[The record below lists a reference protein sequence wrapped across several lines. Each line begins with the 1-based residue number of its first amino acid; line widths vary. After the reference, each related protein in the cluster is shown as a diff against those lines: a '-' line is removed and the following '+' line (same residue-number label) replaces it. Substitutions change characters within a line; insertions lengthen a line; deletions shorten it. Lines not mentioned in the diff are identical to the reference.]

1 MLIRDWTIVVGRSV
15 PIKPCAKQ
23 HTSPL
28 QSARVNVQ
36 HPLQKQKQKKKTKKQ
51 KKGNLQGSKPLKKS
65 MKKSRKKIISK
76 SLDDSWWPSKHAP
89 SKMKFL

>member
-28 QSARVNVQ
+28 QSAHVNVQ
-36 HPLQKQKQKKKTKKQ
+36 HPLQKQKQKKKQKNKKKVIFKDQ
-51 KKGNLQGSKPLKKS
+51 NP
-65 MKKSRKKIISK
+65 
-76 SLDDSWWPSKHAP
+76 
-89 SKMKFL
+89 

>member
-28 QSARVNVQ
+28 QSAHVNVQ
-36 HPLQKQKQKKKTKKQ
+36 HPLQKQKQKNKKKVIFKDQ
-51 KKGNLQGSKPLKKS
+51 NP
-65 MKKSRKKIISK
+65 
-76 SLDDSWWPSKHAP
+76 
-89 SKMKFL
+89 